1 MATSRTLTACLGFL
15 LFLVKFNN
23 VTTFLTSEDN
33 TILLQKMES
42 NYFRRSV
49 RRARCL
55 FLHLDQSNCSEF
67 IEKCNH
73 GRARTR
79 ALKVFKRY
87 FLGDYDQINKNEE
100 IIRSEASGDIGILYS
115 DFDAD
120 FLDLG
125 DRPYCKS
132 MTITVDND
140 FESHLVN
147 GQKSASSYICI
158 RNCTD
163 DEVTTTE
170 LYDNWDADLWR
181 GNTFTDEAN
190 TDVYEGGNPDLRKGN
205 TFTDEANTD
214 VYEGGDQD
222 LWRGNTFTDE
232 TNTDVYEGGNQDLW
246 KGNTKDFGN
255 PITDEANTHVYERS
269 NPDNMKKNVITDDAK
284 TDVYEDSKP
293 GFHILIKE
301 ILIYAPT
308 LETWI
313 VCLLY

>member
-181 GNTFTDEAN
+181 GNTFTDE
-190 TDVYEGGNPDLRKGN
+190 
-205 TFTDEANTD
+205 
-214 VYEGGDQD
+214 
-222 LWRGNTFTDE
+222 